1 MPLIYNFTLYTDSL
15 FPIFTWEFEMVDTAY
30 LKQVSIF
37 AFRAKQF
44 KQAGNSVKAEEM
56 NFAIQGLDYANDP
69 DLADVPHFEAGR

>member
-1 MPLIYNFTLYTDSL
+1 
-15 FPIFTWEFEMVDTAY
+15 MVDTAY